1 MERKPRLR
9 QKFQKLWVT
18 SSPGSHLETAVDLGI
33 LGEKTNHDVAA
44 FAIDSLRSPG
54 GVFTKISS
62 KRPWGGMEV
71 GTHPGRG
78 GGIQKPSSQQVFHGK
93 MLVNIFVDSL

>member
-71 GTHPGRG
+71 GT
-78 GGIQKPSSQQVFHGK
+78 QVAGEASKNHQVSKFFMVK
-93 MLVNIFVDSL
+93 CW